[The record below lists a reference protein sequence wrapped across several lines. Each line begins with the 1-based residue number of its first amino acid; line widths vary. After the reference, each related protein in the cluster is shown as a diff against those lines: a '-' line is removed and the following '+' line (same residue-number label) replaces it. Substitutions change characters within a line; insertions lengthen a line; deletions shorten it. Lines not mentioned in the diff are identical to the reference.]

1 MGEYS
6 LMSWVQLVAII
17 GSLATSVSIF
27 VTMTRNNKSIDKD
40 LGTIKVGMRDL
51 AQDHVRILEL
61 QHSISSDQALR
72 VQNISAVVENIKE
85 RMAED
90 R

>member
-1 MGEYS
+1 
-6 LMSWVQLVAII
+6 MSWVQLVAII